1 MKVCREREGRVEGNE
16 GRRVGEEWGKRKE
29 EERILNKRNL
39 RARREG
45 KKWRKEREGGKVR

>member
-16 GRRVGEEWGKRKE
+16 GRRVGKEKRG
-29 EERILNKRNL
+29 
-39 RARREG
+39 RENFKQEKFKGQEGIG